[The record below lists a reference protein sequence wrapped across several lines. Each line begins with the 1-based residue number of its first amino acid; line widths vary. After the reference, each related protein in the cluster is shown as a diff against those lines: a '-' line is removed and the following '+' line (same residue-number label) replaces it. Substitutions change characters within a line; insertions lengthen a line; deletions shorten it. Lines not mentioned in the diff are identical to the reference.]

1 MIIQQSEISKSALLM
16 RDMLT
21 EDLASVLSIERNAQV
36 SPWARLS
43 FEESLSRADSCRVM
57 QVKNQIVA
65 YHVCAS
71 VADELH
77 VLNIVAAPSLQG
89 RGLGHR
95 LMDDIVGIA
104 ATLNLA
110 RIFLEVRSGNKI
122 AQSLY
127 QKWQFEQIG
136 LRKKYY
142 QASSSGSQVREDA
155 LVFVRQMN
163 LN

>member
-1 MIIQQSEISKSALLM
+1 MSLQQSALSKSALVM

-21 EDLASVLSIERNAQV
+21 EDLANVLPIERNAQV

-43 FEESLSRADSCRVM
+43 FEESLNREDICRVM
-57 QVKNQIVA
+57 EVKQQIVA

-77 VLNIVAAPSLQG
+77 ILNVVAAPSLQG

-104 ATLNLA
+104 IAANLA
-110 RIFLEVRSGNKI
+110 RIFLEVRSGNEI

-127 QKWQFEQIG
+127 KKWQFEQIG

-142 QASSSGSQVREDA
+142 QASTSSSQVREDA
-155 LVFVRQMN
+155 LVFVRQMKR
-163 LN
+163 